1 MDQLLKKSKELVDS
15 NIKEGQNKDILELL
29 YATTAALILKK
40 PKLSFERLPL
50 IFRELKILAS
60 EKTIAEMIDEYEEK
74 TFLEENLVFCDAA
87 VLRNF
92 VFDSDK
98 NTIEETITL
107 LLSYTPD
114 TTSVKFFKMTLHEFF
129 HMLRYSMASKEDQQ
143 VKVKNGIEFFTFDL
157 HNNTSIRHHRSLED
171 SIVQKYTNEAATGLE
186 NYLNLCENLEGNE
199 LLKRFQKEALH
210 QQYNP
215 YAIGTFL
222 LDQLCLDPTFAELI
236 DETFE
241 EAEIPSQAEMYYDD
255 VMNEKN
261 AFNTHS
267 KTLDIFQQKF
277 LSRQTTTAQE
287 SFEILKKSTLE
298 FLDKTKTYQ
307 KTL

>member
-15 NIKEGQNKDILELL
+15 NIKREQNKDILDLL

-50 IFRELKILAS
+50 IFHELKILTS
-60 EKTIAEMIDEYEEK
+60 EKTITEMIYEYDK
-74 TFLEENLVFCDAA
+74 NAFLEENLVFCDAA
-87 VLRNF
+87 VMRNF

-98 NTIEETITL
+98 NTIDETITL
-107 LLSYTPD
+107 LLSYNQD

-129 HMLRYSMASKEDQQ
+129 HMLRYSTTKKENEQ
-143 VKVKNGIEFFTFDL
+143 VMVKNGIEFFTFDL
-157 HNNTSIRHHRSLED
+157 NNNTSTRQHRSLED
-171 SIVQKYTNEAATGLE
+171 SIVQKYTNEAATSLE

-199 LLKRFQKEALH
+199 LLKRFQKEAIH

-222 LDQLCLDPTFAELI
+222 LEQLCLDPTFAELI

-241 EAEIPSQAEMYYDD
+241 ETEIPSQAEMYYDN
-255 VMNEKN
+255 VMKEKN
-261 AFNTHS
+261 AFNAHS
-267 KTLDIFQQKF
+267 KTLDLFQQEF
-277 LSRQTTTAQE
+277 LSRQTTPAQE

-307 KTL
+307 KKL